1 MMLKKKYTGVAV
13 PIITPLKEDLSLDVE
28 GVQTLM
34 NRMAEGNVQSF
45 IMGTTG
51 EAPSLPMSLRKEFIK
66 VAADAKRVGH
76 LYVGVS
82 TFTLSETIELSRLAA
97 DHGADVVVATMP
109 AFYAPTRKQIID
121 YYTQLAD
128 QSPLP
133 LFLYNIPSTTHV
145 VIPLDV
151 VEELSYHKNIVGF
164 KDSQQDDER
173 LVQALNLWKDREDFS
188 HYMGSAARSKM
199 ALELGSSGIV
209 PSAGNVRPDWY
220 ARLFE
225 KAIHGLD
232 ASEDQRITDELGQVY
247 QKGKTLGE
255 SLWALKEMLNVHNVC
270 SSYMMPPLSKGD
282 EAQTKALRE
291 CYTEFQS
298 LNYV

>member
-1 MMLKKKYTGVAV
+1 MISKKYSGVAV
-13 PIITPLKEDLSLDVE
+13 PLITPLNQDLSLDVE
-28 GVQTLM
+28 GVQKLM
-34 NRMAEGNVQSF
+34 SRMALGNVQSF

-66 VAADAKRVGH
+66 VAGMAERKGH

-82 TFTLSETIELSRLAA
+82 SFTLSESVELACLAA
-97 DHGADVVVATMP
+97 DHGADVIVATMP
-109 AFYAPTRKQIID
+109 AFYAPTNEQIIQ

-145 VIPLDV
+145 VLPLEV
-151 VEELSYHKNIVGF
+151 VDQLSYHSNIVGF

-173 LVQALNLWKDREDFS
+173 LAVALNLWKHREDFS

-199 ALELGSSGIV
+199 ALEMGSSGIV
-209 PSAGNVRPDWY
+209 PSAGNVCPEWY
-220 ARLFE
+220 ARLYE
-225 KAIHGLD
+225 KVISGQD
-232 ASEDQRITDELGQVY
+232 ASEEQRITDELGQVY

-255 SLWALKEMLNVHNVC
+255 SLWALKEMLQVHEIC
-270 SSYMMPPLSKGD
+270 SSYMMPPLTKGNA
-282 EAQTKALRE
+282 AQTNELLDA
-291 CYTEFQS
+291 YAQFQS
-298 LNYV
+298 LNYA